1 MAKKYD
7 KIEEDEELDEVDVD
21 LDDDKE
27 DSLAEK
33 RKVKLTTS
41 DDKSEAKNKNGE
53 IIEDD
58 YMSLSYYNK
67 VASGETI
74 KKKWAFTELY
84 NDNDSGD
91 QRKKETEIIIT
102 DKRLILLS
110 DDGSRIN
117 KISRNIE
124 DVQGVGYTVKKKTD
138 KKTQGKLTISI
149 WAFGLWAFAAVMILG
164 ALIGPVIAG
173 GPGAA
178 FKYGYIL
185 AAIALGVSIIFIRR
199 EVVEEVISQKA
210 FAVTLEFYIKPYQEI
225 QPIGSIVFGKD
236 RSVVE
241 ITVPGGDV
249 VVEMLAEI
257 DNIITEVKYG
267 LCDNKMKVV
276 EIDNPTIKTPAKKA
290 KKSTKK

>member
-7 KIEEDEELDEVDVD
+7 EIRDVEELEDADVE
-21 LDDDKE
+21 LEEKE

-41 DDKSEAKNKNGE
+41 DDKTEAKNKNGE
-53 IIEDD
+53 IVEND

-74 KKKWAFTELY
+74 KKKWSFTEFY
-84 NDNDSGD
+84 DDNDSDD
-91 QRKKETEIIIT
+91 QNKKETEIIIT
-102 DKRLILLS
+102 DRRLILLS
-110 DDGSRIN
+110 DDGNRIN

-138 KKTQGKLTISI
+138 RKVQGKLKISV
-149 WAFGLWAFAAVMILG
+149 WAFGFWAFAAVMLLG
-164 ALIGPVIAG
+164 ALIGPSIVG
-173 GPGAA
+173 GPGGA

-185 AAIALGVSIIFIRR
+185 AAIAICVSIIFIKR
-199 EVVEEVISQKA
+199 ETVEETVSQKA

-257 DNIITEVKYG
+257 DNIITEVKYN

-276 EIDNPTIKTPAKKA
+276 EIENPTVKTHTKKT